1 MPDVYLMWK
10 VLPLLA
16 CCALLA
22 ACGGKSNPNSPSKS
36 PTLSRTQFL
45 AFGDSITAGEVTA
58 PTGASGP
65 SSRNTKLVV
74 LPTASYPTRLL
85 SMLQVRYLEQASTL
99 AVINMGV
106 PGETVLEGEV
116 RFPAAMISSRAEAV
130 LLMEG
135 VAGLPVAGPD
145 QSTDVVQRM
154 VQVAKVHGARVFV
167 GSMVPTIEGRQRS
180 ASSAALVA
188 YNLKL
193 QQMARDEGAVF
204 VDLYNA
210 LLPEAST
217 VIGVDGLHPTEV
229 GYKRIAEVFF
239 AAIQANLEVK

>member
-1 MPDVYLMWK
+1 MR
-10 VLPLLA
+10 LPWLWVA
-16 CCALLA
+16 CCCAVLT
-22 ACGGKSNPNSPSKS
+22 ACGGST
-36 PTLSRTQFL
+36 PTGPTRTRVLLRTRFL

-58 PTGASGP
+58 PLGASGP
-65 SSRNTKLVV
+65 SSLSTKLVV
-74 LPTASYPTRLL
+74 LPTASYPSQLL
-85 SMLQVRYLEQASTL
+85 SMLQARYPEQASAL
-99 AVINMGV
+99 AVINMGI

-135 VAGLPVAGPD
+135 VVGLPVAGPD

-229 GYKRIAEVFF
+229 GYKRIADVFF
-239 AAIQANLEVK
+239 AAVQANLEVK